1 MKRMKKFV
9 SLLLTLVMVAAMA
22 IPAFAGSITIKGT
35 ENVPASEK
43 EFKAYKI
50 LDVEFPNDENGETD
64 YSRMAYKVP
73 EALVGFY
80 AEEFGLMLQKQALL
94 KML

>member
-80 AEEFGLMLQKQALL
+80 AE
-94 KML
+94 KMRMIMRMATGI